1 MAEKRMFS
9 KQIIDSD
16 TFLEMPLSTQ
26 ALYFHLSM
34 RADDDGFLN
43 NAKKVM
49 KIIGA
54 NQNDYDLLVAK
65 SFVIQF
71 PDGICVIKHWRI
83 NNYLRKD
90 RYTETIY
97 QEEKAHLTVQP
108 NGRYSLRN
116 STESLVDLPFGIPVV
131 DQSDTQNSIDKN
143 REEKN
148 SIDKYNSVSVD
159 TDDYSYTKNS
169 NVSNLDHV
177 LNNNVH
183 PDSDYVLEN
192 KDLYQCL
199 KEWMEYKDGKKPK
212 SNNHYGTEIGLKKT
226 ITQFVFGY
234 REYGIG
240 ALKKVVDESMT
251 NNYSGVI
258 WDRLSR
264 LPKNPKPAVE
274 QKGKSD
280 NNDRFACLEPS
291 FRKMLEDAG
300 AIYDGQGLDYGI
312 LREHPDWLKV
322 IQESGV

>member
-9 KQIIDSD
+9 KQIVDSD
-16 TFLEMPLSTQ
+16 AFLEMPLSTQ

-97 QEEKAHLTVQP
+97 QEEKACLAVQP

-116 STESLVDLPFGIPVV
+116 AAESDDDLPLGIPLVDR
-131 DQSDTQNSIDKN
+131 SDTQNRIEKN

-148 SIDKYNSVSVD
+148 SIYSAEKLHDEQSL
-159 TDDYSYTKNS
+159 DDFFESIWK
-169 NVSNLDHV
+169 
-177 LNNNVH
+177 
-183 PDSDYVLEN
+183 
-192 KDLYQCL
+192 LYPI
-199 KEWMEYKDGKKPK
+199 K
-212 SNNHYGTEIGLKKT
+212 
-226 ITQFVFGY
+226 
-234 REYGIG
+234 
-240 ALKKVVDESMT
+240 
-251 NNYSGVI
+251 
-258 WDRLSR
+258 
-264 LPKNPKPAVE
+264 
-274 QKGKSD
+274 KGKGQVSTSRKKALQKIGYD
-280 NNDRFACLEPS
+280 QIGRCVDRFLKDMSDSGRDRKYWMHGSTFFNSGYVDYLDENWGQESEDLEKPREPCDRFSCLESS
-291 FRKMLEDAG
+291 FRKQLEDAG

-312 LREHPDWLKV
+312 LSEHPDWLKK

>member
-16 TFLEMPLSTQ
+16 AFLEMPLSTQ

-116 STESLVDLPFGIPVV
+116 TTESDDDLLLGIPVV
-131 DQSDTQNSIDKN
+131 DQSDTQYRIDKN

-148 SIDKYNSVSVD
+148 SIDKHNSVSGD
-159 TDDYSYTKNS
+159 TTEYSYSKNS
-169 NVSNLDHV
+169 NVSNLEYV
-177 LNNNVH
+177 LKNDIH
-183 PDSDYVLEN
+183 QDSDYVLEN
-192 KDLYQCL
+192 EDLHQCL
-199 KEWMEYKDGKKPK
+199 KEWMEYKDGRKPK
-212 SNNHYGTEIGLKKT
+212 SSNHYGTEIGLKKT
-226 ITQFVFGY
+226 ITQFVSGY
-234 REYGIG
+234 REYGIE
-240 ALKKVVDESMT
+240 ALKKVVDDSMA

-264 LPKNPKPAVE
+264 MPKNQQVAEQNQCTGGWKPASKLAADE
-274 QKGKSD
+274 WQ
-280 NNDRFACLEPS
+280 
-291 FRKMLEDAG
+291 
-300 AIYDGQGLDYGI
+300 
-312 LREHPDWLKV
+312 
-322 IQESGV
+322 

>member
-16 TFLEMPLSTQ
+16 AFLEMPLSTQ

-97 QEEKAHLTVQP
+97 QEEKACLAVQP

-116 STESLVDLPFGIPVV
+116 AAESDDDLPLGIPVCNRL
-131 DQSDTQNSIDKN
+131 DTQNRIEKN

-148 SIDKYNSVSVD
+148 SIYSAEKLHDEQSL
-159 TDDYSYTKNS
+159 DDFFESIWK
-169 NVSNLDHV
+169 
-177 LNNNVH
+177 
-183 PDSDYVLEN
+183 
-192 KDLYQCL
+192 LYPI
-199 KEWMEYKDGKKPK
+199 K
-212 SNNHYGTEIGLKKT
+212 
-226 ITQFVFGY
+226 
-234 REYGIG
+234 
-240 ALKKVVDESMT
+240 
-251 NNYSGVI
+251 
-258 WDRLSR
+258 
-264 LPKNPKPAVE
+264 
-274 QKGKSD
+274 KGKGQVSTSRKKALQKIGYD
-280 NNDRFACLEPS
+280 QIGRCVDRFLKDMSDSGRDRKYWMHGSTFFNSGYVDYLDENWGQESEDLEKPREPCDRFSCLESS
-291 FRKMLEDAG
+291 FRKQLEDAG

-312 LREHPDWLKV
+312 LSEHPDWLKK

>member
-16 TFLEMPLSTQ
+16 AFLEMPLSTQ

-65 SFVIQF
+65 SFIIQF
-71 PDGICVIKHWRI
+71 SDGICVIKHWRI

-97 QEEKAHLTVQP
+97 QEEKAMLTMQP
-108 NGRYSLRN
+108 NGRYSLKDSIR
-116 STESLVDLPFGIPVV
+116 EMDDFPVGIPLVDR
-131 DQSDTQNSIDKN
+131 SDTQNRIEKN

-148 SIDKYNSVSVD
+148 SIYSAEKLHDEQSL
-159 TDDYSYTKNS
+159 DDFFESIWK
-169 NVSNLDHV
+169 
-177 LNNNVH
+177 
-183 PDSDYVLEN
+183 
-192 KDLYQCL
+192 LYPI
-199 KEWMEYKDGKKPK
+199 K
-212 SNNHYGTEIGLKKT
+212 
-226 ITQFVFGY
+226 
-234 REYGIG
+234 
-240 ALKKVVDESMT
+240 
-251 NNYSGVI
+251 
-258 WDRLSR
+258 
-264 LPKNPKPAVE
+264 
-274 QKGKSD
+274 KGKGQVSTSRKKALQKIGYD
-280 NNDRFACLEPS
+280 QIGRCVDRFLKDMSDSGRNRKYWMHGSTFFNSGYVDYLDENWGQESEDLEKPREPCDRFSCLESS
-291 FRKMLEDAG
+291 FRKQLEDAG

-312 LREHPDWLKV
+312 LSEHPDWLKK

>member
-1 MAEKRMFS
+1 MFS
-9 KQIIDSD
+9 KQIVDSD
-16 TFLEMPLSTQ
+16 AFLEMPLSTQ

-97 QEEKAHLTVQP
+97 QEEKSHLTVQP
-108 NGRYSLRN
+108 NGRYSFRN
-116 STESLVDLPFGIPVV
+116 AVESSDVLPVGIPLVDR
-131 DQSDTQNSIDKN
+131 SDTQNRIEKN

-148 SIDKYNSVSVD
+148 SIYSAEKLHDEQSL
-159 TDDYSYTKNS
+159 DDFFESIWK
-169 NVSNLDHV
+169 
-177 LNNNVH
+177 
-183 PDSDYVLEN
+183 
-192 KDLYQCL
+192 LYPI
-199 KEWMEYKDGKKPK
+199 K
-212 SNNHYGTEIGLKKT
+212 
-226 ITQFVFGY
+226 
-234 REYGIG
+234 
-240 ALKKVVDESMT
+240 
-251 NNYSGVI
+251 
-258 WDRLSR
+258 
-264 LPKNPKPAVE
+264 
-274 QKGKSD
+274 KGKGQVSTSRKKALQKIGYD
-280 NNDRFACLEPS
+280 QIGRCVDRFLKDMSDSGRDRKYWMHGSTFFNSGYVDYLDENWGQESEDLEKPREPCDRFSCLESS
-291 FRKMLEDAG
+291 FRKQLEDAG

-312 LREHPDWLKV
+312 LSEHPDWLKK

>member
-16 TFLEMPLSTQ
+16 AFLEMPLSTQ

-97 QEEKAHLTVQP
+97 QEEKAMLTMQP
-108 NGRYSLRN
+108 NGRYSLKDSIR
-116 STESLVDLPFGIPVV
+116 EMDDFPVGIPLVDR
-131 DQSDTQNSIDKN
+131 SDTQNRIEKN

-148 SIDKYNSVSVD
+148 SIYSAEKLHDEQSL
-159 TDDYSYTKNS
+159 DDFFESIWK
-169 NVSNLDHV
+169 
-177 LNNNVH
+177 
-183 PDSDYVLEN
+183 
-192 KDLYQCL
+192 LYPI
-199 KEWMEYKDGKKPK
+199 K
-212 SNNHYGTEIGLKKT
+212 
-226 ITQFVFGY
+226 
-234 REYGIG
+234 
-240 ALKKVVDESMT
+240 
-251 NNYSGVI
+251 
-258 WDRLSR
+258 
-264 LPKNPKPAVE
+264 
-274 QKGKSD
+274 KGKGQVSTSRKKALQKIGYD
-280 NNDRFACLEPS
+280 QIGRCVDRFLKDMSDSGRDRKYWMHGSTFFNSGYVDYLDENWGQESEDLEKPREPCDRFSCLESS
-291 FRKMLEDAG
+291 FRKQLEDAG

-312 LREHPDWLKV
+312 LSEHPDWLKK

>member
-16 TFLEMPLSTQ
+16 AFLEMPLSTQ

-97 QEEKAHLTVQP
+97 QEEKSHLTVQP
-108 NGRYSLRN
+108 NGRYSFRN
-116 STESLVDLPFGIPVV
+116 AVESSDVLPVGIPLVDR
-131 DQSDTQNSIDKN
+131 SDTQNRIEKN

-148 SIDKYNSVSVD
+148 SIYSAEKLHDEQSL
-159 TDDYSYTKNS
+159 DDFFESIWK
-169 NVSNLDHV
+169 
-177 LNNNVH
+177 
-183 PDSDYVLEN
+183 
-192 KDLYQCL
+192 LYPI
-199 KEWMEYKDGKKPK
+199 K
-212 SNNHYGTEIGLKKT
+212 
-226 ITQFVFGY
+226 
-234 REYGIG
+234 
-240 ALKKVVDESMT
+240 
-251 NNYSGVI
+251 
-258 WDRLSR
+258 
-264 LPKNPKPAVE
+264 
-274 QKGKSD
+274 KGKGQVSTSRKKALQKIGYD
-280 NNDRFACLEPS
+280 QIGRCVDRFLKDMSDSGRDRKYWMHGSTFFNSGYVDYLDENWGQESEDLEKPREPCDRFSCLESS
-291 FRKMLEDAG
+291 FRKQLEDAG

-312 LREHPDWLKV
+312 LSEHPDWLKK

>member
-9 KQIIDSD
+9 KQIVDSD
-16 TFLEMPLSTQ
+16 AFLEMPLSTQ

-97 QEEKAHLTVQP
+97 QEEKSHLAVQP
-108 NGRYSLRN
+108 NGRYSFRN
-116 STESLVDLPFGIPVV
+116 AVESSDVLPVGIPLVDR
-131 DQSDTQNSIDKN
+131 SDTQNRIEKN

-148 SIDKYNSVSVD
+148 SIYSAEKLHDEQSL
-159 TDDYSYTKNS
+159 DDFFESIWK
-169 NVSNLDHV
+169 
-177 LNNNVH
+177 
-183 PDSDYVLEN
+183 
-192 KDLYQCL
+192 LYPI
-199 KEWMEYKDGKKPK
+199 K
-212 SNNHYGTEIGLKKT
+212 
-226 ITQFVFGY
+226 
-234 REYGIG
+234 
-240 ALKKVVDESMT
+240 
-251 NNYSGVI
+251 
-258 WDRLSR
+258 
-264 LPKNPKPAVE
+264 
-274 QKGKSD
+274 KGKGQVPTSRKKALQKIGYD
-280 NNDRFACLEPS
+280 QIGRCVDRFLKDMSDSGRDRKYWMHGSTFFNSGYVDYLDENWGQESEDLEKPREPCDRFSCLESS
-291 FRKMLEDAG
+291 FRKQLEDAG

-312 LREHPDWLKV
+312 LSEHPDWLKK

>member
-16 TFLEMPLSTQ
+16 AFLEMPLSTQ

-116 STESLVDLPFGIPVV
+116 SEEYSDDLPLGIPVV
-131 DQSDTQNSIDKN
+131 DQSDTQYRIDKN
-143 REEKN
+143 REEKIRIEN
-148 SIDKYNSVSVD
+148 
-159 TDDYSYTKNS
+159 
-169 NVSNLDHV
+169 
-177 LNNNVH
+177 
-183 PDSDYVLEN
+183 DSGF
-192 KDLYQCL
+192 KD
-199 KEWMEYKDGKKPK
+199 
-212 SNNHYGTEIGLKKT
+212 
-226 ITQFVFGY
+226 
-234 REYGIG
+234 
-240 ALKKVVDESMT
+240 
-251 NNYSGVI
+251 
-258 WDRLSR
+258 
-264 LPKNPKPAVE
+264 
-274 QKGKSD
+274 
-280 NNDRFACLEPS
+280 
-291 FRKMLEDAG
+291 
-300 AIYDGQGLDYGI
+300 
-312 LREHPDWLKV
+312 
-322 IQESGV
+322 

>member
-16 TFLEMPLSTQ
+16 AFLEMPLSTQ

-116 STESLVDLPFGIPVV
+116 SEEYSDDLPLGIPVV
-131 DQSDTQNSIDKN
+131 DQSDTQYRIDKN

-148 SIDKYNSVSVD
+148 SIDKHNSVSGD
-159 TDDYSYTKNS
+159 TTDYSYSKNS
-169 NVSNLDHV
+169 NVSNLEYV
-177 LNNNVH
+177 LKNDIH
-183 PDSDYVLEN
+183 QDSDYVLEN
-192 KDLYQCL
+192 EDLHQCL
-199 KEWMEYKDGKKPK
+199 KEWMEYKDGRKPK
-212 SNNHYGTEIGLKKT
+212 SSNHYGTEIGLKKT
-226 ITQFVFGY
+226 ITQFVSGY
-234 REYGIG
+234 REYGIE
-240 ALKKVVDESMT
+240 ALKKVVDDSMA

-264 LPKNPKPAVE
+264 MPKNQQVAEQNQCTGGWKPASKLAADE
-274 QKGKSD
+274 WQ
-280 NNDRFACLEPS
+280 
-291 FRKMLEDAG
+291 
-300 AIYDGQGLDYGI
+300 
-312 LREHPDWLKV
+312 
-322 IQESGV
+322 

>member
-16 TFLEMPLSTQ
+16 AFLEMPLSTQ

-116 STESLVDLPFGIPVV
+116 AAESDDDLPLGIPVV
-131 DQSDTQNSIDKN
+131 YRSDTQYRIDKN

-148 SIDKYNSVSVD
+148 SIDKYNSVSGD
-159 TDDYSYTKNS
+159 TTDYSYSKNS
-169 NVSNLDHV
+169 NVSNLEYV
-177 LNNNVH
+177 LKNDIH
-183 PDSDYVLEN
+183 QDSDYVLEN
-192 KDLYQCL
+192 EDLHQCL
-199 KEWMEYKDGKKPK
+199 KEWMEYKDGRKPK
-212 SNNHYGTEIGLKKT
+212 SSNHYGTEIGLKKT
-226 ITQFVFGY
+226 ITQFVSGY
-234 REYGIG
+234 REYGIE
-240 ALKKVVDESMT
+240 ALKKVVDDSMA

-264 LPKNPKPAVE
+264 MPKNQQVAEQNQCTGGWKPASKLAADE
-274 QKGKSD
+274 WQ
-280 NNDRFACLEPS
+280 
-291 FRKMLEDAG
+291 
-300 AIYDGQGLDYGI
+300 
-312 LREHPDWLKV
+312 
-322 IQESGV
+322 

>member
-9 KQIIDSD
+9 KQIVDSD
-16 TFLEMPLSTQ
+16 AFLEMPLSTQ

-71 PDGICVIKHWRI
+71 PGGICVIKHWRI

-97 QEEKAHLTVQP
+97 QEEKSHLTVQP
-108 NGRYSLRN
+108 NGRYSFRN
-116 STESLVDLPFGIPVV
+116 AVESSDVLPVGIPLVDR
-131 DQSDTQNSIDKN
+131 SDTQNRIEKN

-148 SIDKYNSVSVD
+148 SIYSAEKLHDEQSL
-159 TDDYSYTKNS
+159 DDFFESIWK
-169 NVSNLDHV
+169 
-177 LNNNVH
+177 
-183 PDSDYVLEN
+183 
-192 KDLYQCL
+192 LYPI
-199 KEWMEYKDGKKPK
+199 K
-212 SNNHYGTEIGLKKT
+212 
-226 ITQFVFGY
+226 
-234 REYGIG
+234 
-240 ALKKVVDESMT
+240 
-251 NNYSGVI
+251 
-258 WDRLSR
+258 
-264 LPKNPKPAVE
+264 
-274 QKGKSD
+274 KGKWQVSTSRKKALQKIGYD
-280 NNDRFACLEPS
+280 QIGRCVDRFLKDMSDSGRDRKYWMHGSTFFNSGYVDYLDENWGQESEDLEKPREPCDRFSCLESS
-291 FRKMLEDAG
+291 FRKQLEDAG

-312 LREHPDWLKV
+312 LSEHPDWLKK

>member
-16 TFLEMPLSTQ
+16 AFLEMPLSTQ

-71 PDGICVIKHWRI
+71 DDGICVIKHWRI

-97 QEEKAHLTVQP
+97 QEEKAMLTIQP
-108 NGRYSLRN
+108 NGRYSLKD
-116 STESLVDLPFGIPVV
+116 SSCEIDDLPLGIPVCN
-131 DQSDTQNSIDKN
+131 QSDTQNRIDKN

-148 SIDKYNSVSVD
+148 SIYSAEKLHDEQSL
-159 TDDYSYTKNS
+159 DDFFESIWK
-169 NVSNLDHV
+169 
-177 LNNNVH
+177 
-183 PDSDYVLEN
+183 
-192 KDLYQCL
+192 LYPI
-199 KEWMEYKDGKKPK
+199 K
-212 SNNHYGTEIGLKKT
+212 
-226 ITQFVFGY
+226 
-234 REYGIG
+234 
-240 ALKKVVDESMT
+240 
-251 NNYSGVI
+251 
-258 WDRLSR
+258 
-264 LPKNPKPAVE
+264 
-274 QKGKSD
+274 KGKGQVSKTKKKALQRIGYEQISRCVERFLKNMSD
-280 NNDRFACLEPS
+280 AGRDRKYWMHGSTFFNSGYVDYLDENWELEANETESVGESDDRFACLEPS
-291 FRKMLEDAG
+291 FRKQLEEAG
-300 AIYDGQGLDYGI
+300 AIYGDQSLDYGI
-312 LREHPDWLKV
+312 LSEHPDWLKI

>member
-16 TFLEMPLSTQ
+16 AFLEMPLSTQ

-116 STESLVDLPFGIPVV
+116 AAESDGDLPLGIPVV
-131 DQSDTQNSIDKN
+131 DRSDTQYRIDKN

-148 SIDKYNSVSVD
+148 SIDKHNSVSGD
-159 TDDYSYTKNS
+159 TTDYSYSKNS
-169 NVSNLDHV
+169 NVSNLEYV
-177 LNNNVH
+177 LKNDIH
-183 PDSDYVLEN
+183 QDSDYVLEN
-192 KDLYQCL
+192 EDLHQCL
-199 KEWMEYKDGKKPK
+199 KEWMEYKDGRKPK
-212 SNNHYGTEIGLKKT
+212 SSNHYGTEIGLKKT
-226 ITQFVFGY
+226 ITQFVSGY
-234 REYGIG
+234 REYGIE
-240 ALKKVVDESMT
+240 ALKKVVDDSMA

-264 LPKNPKPAVE
+264 MPKNQQVAEQNQCTGGWKPASKLAADE
-274 QKGKSD
+274 WQ
-280 NNDRFACLEPS
+280 
-291 FRKMLEDAG
+291 
-300 AIYDGQGLDYGI
+300 
-312 LREHPDWLKV
+312 
-322 IQESGV
+322 

>member
-16 TFLEMPLSTQ
+16 AFLEMPLSTQ

-116 STESLVDLPFGIPVV
+116 VAESDDDLPLGIPVV
-131 DQSDTQNSIDKN
+131 DQSDTQYRIDKN
-143 REEKN
+143 REKKN
-148 SIDKYNSVSVD
+148 SVDKYDSVSDD
-159 TDDYSYTKNS
+159 TTDYSYSKNS
-169 NVSNLDHV
+169 NVSNLDHI
-177 LNNNVH
+177 LNNNIH

-192 KDLYQCL
+192 KELYCCL
-199 KEWMEYKDGKKPK
+199 EEWMQYKDGRKPK
-212 SNNHYGTEIGLKKT
+212 SSNHYGTEIGLKKT
-226 ITQFVFGY
+226 ITQFVSGY
-234 REYGIG
+234 REYGKE
-240 ALKKVVDESMT
+240 ALKKVVDDSMA

-264 LPKNPKPAVE
+264 MPKNPKPVA
-274 QKGKSD
+274 QKQVKPEEE
-280 NNDRFACLEPS
+280 DRFACLEPS
-291 FRKMLEDAG
+291 FRKLLEDSG
-300 AIYDGQGLDYGI
+300 AILENQGLDYGV
-312 LREHPDWLKV
+312 LREHPDWLKK
-322 IQESGV
+322 IQESGI

>member
-16 TFLEMPLSTQ
+16 AFLEMPLSTQ

-65 SFVIQF
+65 SFIIQF
-71 PDGICVIKHWRI
+71 SDGICVIKHWRI

-97 QEEKAHLTVQP
+97 QEEKAMLTMQP
-108 NGRYSLRN
+108 NGRYSLKDSIR
-116 STESLVDLPFGIPVV
+116 EMDDFPVGIPLVDR
-131 DQSDTQNSIDKN
+131 SDTQNRIEKN

-148 SIDKYNSVSVD
+148 SIYSAEKLHDEQSL
-159 TDDYSYTKNS
+159 DDFFESIWK
-169 NVSNLDHV
+169 
-177 LNNNVH
+177 
-183 PDSDYVLEN
+183 
-192 KDLYQCL
+192 LYPI
-199 KEWMEYKDGKKPK
+199 K
-212 SNNHYGTEIGLKKT
+212 
-226 ITQFVFGY
+226 
-234 REYGIG
+234 
-240 ALKKVVDESMT
+240 
-251 NNYSGVI
+251 
-258 WDRLSR
+258 
-264 LPKNPKPAVE
+264 
-274 QKGKSD
+274 KGKGQVSTSRKKALQKIGYD
-280 NNDRFACLEPS
+280 QIGRCVDRFLKDMSDSGRDRKYWMHRSTFFNSGYVDYLDENWGQESEDLEKPREPCDRFSCLESS
-291 FRKMLEDAG
+291 FRKQLEDAG

-312 LREHPDWLKV
+312 LSEHPDWLKK

>member
-16 TFLEMPLSTQ
+16 AFLEMPLSTQ

-65 SFVIQF
+65 SFIIQF
-71 PDGICVIKHWRI
+71 SDGICVIKHWRI

-97 QEEKAHLTVQP
+97 QEEKAMLTMQP
-108 NGRYSLRN
+108 NGRYSLKDSIR
-116 STESLVDLPFGIPVV
+116 EMDDFPVGIPLVDR
-131 DQSDTQNSIDKN
+131 SDTQNRIEKN

-148 SIDKYNSVSVD
+148 SIYSAEKLHDEQSL
-159 TDDYSYTKNS
+159 DDFFESIWK
-169 NVSNLDHV
+169 
-177 LNNNVH
+177 
-183 PDSDYVLEN
+183 
-192 KDLYQCL
+192 LYPI
-199 KEWMEYKDGKKPK
+199 K
-212 SNNHYGTEIGLKKT
+212 
-226 ITQFVFGY
+226 
-234 REYGIG
+234 
-240 ALKKVVDESMT
+240 
-251 NNYSGVI
+251 
-258 WDRLSR
+258 
-264 LPKNPKPAVE
+264 
-274 QKGKSD
+274 KGKGQVSTPRKKALQKIGYD
-280 NNDRFACLEPS
+280 QIGRCVDRFLKDMSDSGRDRKYWMHGSTFFNSGYVDYLDENWGQESEDLEKPREPCDRFSCLESS
-291 FRKMLEDAG
+291 FRKQLEDAG

-312 LREHPDWLKV
+312 LSEHPDWLKK

>member
-16 TFLEMPLSTQ
+16 AFLEKPLSTQ

-71 PDGICVIKHWRI
+71 DDGICVIKHWRI

-97 QEEKAHLTVQP
+97 QEEKAMLTIQP
-108 NGRYSLRN
+108 NGRYSLKD
-116 STESLVDLPFGIPVV
+116 SSCEIDDLPLGIPVCN
-131 DQSDTQNSIDKN
+131 QSDTQNRIDKN

-148 SIDKYNSVSVD
+148 SIYSAEKLHDEQSL
-159 TDDYSYTKNS
+159 DDFFESIWK
-169 NVSNLDHV
+169 
-177 LNNNVH
+177 
-183 PDSDYVLEN
+183 
-192 KDLYQCL
+192 LYPI
-199 KEWMEYKDGKKPK
+199 K
-212 SNNHYGTEIGLKKT
+212 
-226 ITQFVFGY
+226 
-234 REYGIG
+234 
-240 ALKKVVDESMT
+240 
-251 NNYSGVI
+251 
-258 WDRLSR
+258 
-264 LPKNPKPAVE
+264 
-274 QKGKSD
+274 KGKGQVSKTKKKALQRIGYEQISRCVERFLKDMSD
-280 NNDRFACLEPS
+280 AGRDRKYWMHGSTFFNSGYVDYLDENWELEANETESVGESDDRFACLEPS
-291 FRKMLEDAG
+291 FRKQLEEAG
-300 AIYDGQGLDYGI
+300 AIYGDQSLDYGI
-312 LREHPDWLKV
+312 LSEHPDWLKI